1 MQMKKILALMM
12 AVALTFTL
20 AACSGTGSNT
30 ETAADGT
37 GTAEET
43 TEGSTDAA
51 ASEDIVTTD
60 NSNAQPYSGDLEP
73 VKIGFICW
81 GYTDSLSQGYQR
93 ALDFAGEYCGFE
105 VEYVATTKYE
115 EHVNYAEN
123 LIQAGCQIIM
133 TTKASTALMDVC
145 DQNQVYLAQWGSPI
159 DDPELADY
167 LAQSE
172 YWVGCS
178 TVDDYD
184 AGYQCVE
191 ALYEQGCRNIVLIG
205 TGAGNYCHD
214 LRFSGM
220 YDAVATHDDL
230 NVLGEFRSSSLATE
244 GAPALQ
250 NFIALYPEMDG
261 VVASGA
267 TNGTLEMVIQ
277 TLDTEGKIG
286 DIKFA
291 TLDIQ
296 DGCDTYLEEGSLS
309 FIGGGQYLEA
319 MFLAIDAVNVFD
331 GAYPGNNQLDT
342 TFIYL
347 QNAEDYADYTT
358 YIDGEGIYPYSAE
371 ELQSVTYRCNP
382 DATFDD
388 LYNMWNSYSMDYI
401 KEKNS

>member
-1 MQMKKILALMM
+1 MKKILAMM
-12 AVALTFTL
+12 MVLVLTFSLT
-20 AACSGTGSNT
+20 ACSGSEKAAGDS
-30 ETAADGT
+30 AADTSAG
-37 GTAEET
+37 ET
-43 TEGSTDAA
+43 
-51 ASEDIVTTD
+51 ASEDTPSEDVVTTD
-60 NSNAQPYSGDLEP
+60 NSGAQPYSGEKEP

-93 ALDFAGEYCGFE
+93 ALDFAAEYCGFE
-105 VEYVATTKYE
+105 MEYVATTKYE
-115 EHVNYAEN
+115 EHVSYAEN
-123 LIQAGCQIIM
+123 LIQAGCKIIM
-133 TTKASTALMDVC
+133 TTKASTALMDLC
-145 DQNQVYLAQWGSPI
+145 DENQVYLAQWGSPI
-159 DDPELADY
+159 DDKELAEY
-167 LAQSE
+167 LAKSE

-191 ALYEQGCRNIVLIG
+191 ALYAAGCRNIVLMG

-220 YDAVATHDDL
+220 YDAVETHEDL
-230 NVLGEFRSSSLATE
+230 TVLGEFRSSSMQVE

-250 NFIALYPEMDG
+250 NFIALYPELDG

-267 TNGTLEMVIQ
+267 SGGTLEAIIQ

-286 DIKFA
+286 QVKFA

-296 DGCDTYLEEGSLS
+296 DGTDGYLEEGSLS
-309 FIGGGQYLEA
+309 FIGGGQYLEV
-319 MFLAIDAVNVFD
+319 MFMAIDALNVYD
-331 GAYPGNNQLDT
+331 GAYEGNNQLDT

-347 QNAEDYADYTT
+347 ESADDYADYVK

-371 ELQSVTYRCNP
+371 EIQSVTYRCNP
-382 DATFDD
+382 DATFDA
-388 LYNMWNSYSMDYI
+388 LYQMWNDYSLDYI